1 MRTVGISTFG
11 GPEVV
16 EVQQIA
22 EPEPRAG
29 QVRIVV
35 EAAALNPV
43 DAATREGIL
52 QGFGFHGDPPL
63 TFGWDVAG
71 TVDAVGDGVWRLS
84 PGDRVIGISTHMF
97 DGPKTHSEL
106 VVLNETAVAAIPAEL
121 EAGAGSTLPLAGL
134 TAIQALDML
143 ALRRGQSVLIT
154 GAGGAVGT
162 LALQLARMRG
172 LRVVGAG
179 APRHRDLVL
188 DLGAHDFVETDE
200 LTRHVRELVPG
211 GVDGAIDAGVV
222 GQASLDSVVEAGA
235 HVSLMVL
242 DRPAP
247 LRDVRSESL
256 AVRPDWE
263 QLTLLS
269 SLAATG
275 SLRTGAVR
283 WFPFEDAAEAHRV
296 LAAGGL
302 GGGRLVL
309 RP

>member
-1 MRTVGISTFG
+1 MGISAFG

-16 EVQQIA
+16 EVLHVQ
-22 EPEPRAG
+22 EPAPRAG
-29 QVRIVV
+29 EVRIVM

-52 QGFGFHGDPPL
+52 MGLGFHGEPPL

-71 TVDAVGDGVWRLS
+71 TVDMVGADVWRLS

-97 DGPKTHSEL
+97 DSPRTHSEL
-106 VVLNETAVAAIPAEL
+106 VVLSETAVAAIPAEL
-121 EAGAGSTLPLAGL
+121 DAGAGSTLPLAGL
-134 TAIQALDML
+134 TALQALDLL

-172 LRVVGAG
+172 LKVVGAG
-179 APRHRDLVL
+179 AARHRQLVL
-188 DLGAHDFVETDE
+188 ELGAHEFVETSE
-200 LTRHVRELVPG
+200 LAQNVRHVVPG

-222 GQASLDSVVEAGA
+222 GQACLDAVVESGA
-235 HVSLMVL
+235 HVSLVVL
-242 DRPAP
+242 ERPAP
-247 LRDVRSESL
+247 LRDVRSESF

-275 SLRTGAVR
+275 SLRTGPVR
-283 WFPFEDAAEAHRV
+283 WFSFDEAVEAHRA

-302 GGGRLVL
+302 GGARLVL

>member
-1 MRTVGISTFG
+1 MRTVGFSVYG

-16 EVQQIA
+16 EVQHVDA
-22 EPEPRAG
+22 PDPAPG
-29 QVRIVV
+29 QVRIAV

-43 DAATREGIL
+43 DAAMREGIL
-52 QGFGFHGDPPL
+52 HGFGFHGDPPL
-63 TFGWDVAG
+63 TLGWDVAG
-71 TVDAVGDGVWRLS
+71 AVDAVGAGVWRLS
-84 PGDRVIGISTHMF
+84 PGDRVVGISTHMF

-143 ALRRGQSVLIT
+143 ALRRGQSVLIS

-172 LRVVGAG
+172 LRVIGAG
-179 APRHRDLVL
+179 AARHGALVL
-188 DLGAHDFVETDE
+188 DLGAHEFVETDD
-200 LTRHVRELVPG
+200 LACNVRDLVPG

-222 GQASLDSVVEAGA
+222 GQPSLDAVVEGGT
-235 HVSLMVL
+235 HISLVVL

-247 LRDVRSESL
+247 LRGVSSESL

-263 QLTLLS
+263 QLTVLS

-275 SLRTGAVR
+275 SLRTGDVR
-283 WFPFEDAAEAHRV
+283 WFSFDEAAEAHRV
-296 LAAGGL
+296 LAGGGL
-302 GGGRLVL
+302 GGARLVL